1 MKRTDFT
8 QNFPGGI
15 IKGDSRCREGEEM
28 EEKIDLNVCYRK
40 AFEALGITGSVQ
52 KFADYIT
59 EYAPVV
65 LIVLDI
71 GGKILAMSHKG
82 GYNETLLP
90 EDMDS
95 KRRVELISQM
105 IEYRSKESGG
115 KSMLIHVSEEYYAV
129 NEIVVKGDAEGFV
142 ISILDTGIYNAKD
155 AEETLIQMNDIVC
168 QGLGML
174 MERQEQHSHSHIS
187 TIRRVIARLLFEGEG
202 KQLLNGTNDI
212 YNEYVVAPFRVAVV
226 RAEVYN
232 SLQLQKA
239 ANYVSDVYEN
249 VFVYI
254 EEQYACLLFTD
265 IHTEECR
272 DKICKVMDNMCEK
285 YKLLCCLSGS
295 FNEIELIDKKRFMC
309 QKALE
314 IAHEQEPDK
323 RSFREEDYY
332 VQIVCSCALPYIGH
346 ARYLERELTELA
358 SEDEAKETKFYETL
372 KQYLLVGNNVSM
384 AAKKMFIHRNTM
396 IYRLSKIN
404 EILGVDI
411 NEPGIAHKI
420 LISILLREQEKE
432 EK

>member
-1 MKRTDFT
+1 
-8 QNFPGGI
+8 
-15 IKGDSRCREGEEM
+15 M
-28 EEKIDLNVCYRK
+28 EEKIDLNVCYRR

-52 KFADYIT
+52 KFTDYIT

-82 GYNETLLP
+82 EYNETLLP
-90 EDMDS
+90 EGMDS

-129 NEIVVKGDAEGFV
+129 NEIVVKG
-142 ISILDTGIYNAKD
+142 D

-226 RAEVYN
+226 RTEVYN

>member
-1 MKRTDFT
+1 
-8 QNFPGGI
+8 
-15 IKGDSRCREGEEM
+15 M
-28 EEKIDLNVCYRK
+28 EEKFDLNICYRK

-71 GGKILAMSHKG
+71 GGKILAMSHQG
-82 GYNETLLP
+82 EYNEALLP
-90 EDMDS
+90 EGLNS
-95 KRRVELISQM
+95 KRRVDLISQV
-105 IEYRSKESGG
+105 IAYRTKEEGG
-115 KSMLIHVSEEYYAV
+115 NSMLIDNPGEYYAV

-142 ISILDTGIYNAKD
+142 IAIPEEKEKAKD
-155 AEETLIQMNDIVC
+155 IKESLLQVTDMVC
-168 QGLGML
+168 QGLGIL

-226 RAEVYN
+226 RADVYN

-239 ANYVSDVYEN
+239 ANYVSDAYEN

-254 EEQYACLLFTD
+254 EDQYACLLFTD

-272 DKICKVMDNMCEK
+272 DKICKVMDSMCEK
-285 YKLLCCLSGS
+285 YNLLCCLSGS
-295 FNEIELIDKKRFMC
+295 FNEIDLIDKKRFMC

-346 ARYLERELTELA
+346 ARYLERELAELA
-358 SEDEAKETKFYETL
+358 REDEAKETKFYETL

-420 LISILLREQEKE
+420 LISILLQEQEKE

>member
-1 MKRTDFT
+1 
-8 QNFPGGI
+8 
-15 IKGDSRCREGEEM
+15 M
-28 EEKIDLNVCYRK
+28 EEKIDLNVCYRR

-52 KFADYIT
+52 KFTDYIT

-82 GYNETLLP
+82 EYNETLLP
-90 EDMDS
+90 EGMDS

-142 ISILDTGIYNAKD
+142 ISILDAGIYNAKD

-226 RAEVYN
+226 CTEVYN

-272 DKICKVMDNMCEK
+272 E
-285 YKLLCCLSGS
+285 
-295 FNEIELIDKKRFMC
+295 
-309 QKALE
+309 
-314 IAHEQEPDK
+314 
-323 RSFREEDYY
+323 
-332 VQIVCSCALPYIGH
+332 
-346 ARYLERELTELA
+346 
-358 SEDEAKETKFYETL
+358 
-372 KQYLLVGNNVSM
+372 
-384 AAKKMFIHRNTM
+384 
-396 IYRLSKIN
+396 
-404 EILGVDI
+404 
-411 NEPGIAHKI
+411 
-420 LISILLREQEKE
+420 
-432 EK
+432 

>member
-1 MKRTDFT
+1 
-8 QNFPGGI
+8 
-15 IKGDSRCREGEEM
+15 M
-28 EEKIDLNVCYRK
+28 EEKFDLNICYRK

-59 EYAPVV
+59 EYAPVILV
-65 LIVLDI
+65 VLDI
-71 GGKILAMSHKG
+71 GGKILAMSYQG
-82 GYNETLLP
+82 EYNEALLP
-90 EDMDS
+90 EGLNS
-95 KRRVELISQM
+95 KRRVDLISQV
-105 IEYRSKESGG
+105 IAYRTKEEGG
-115 KSMLIHVSEEYYAV
+115 NSMLIDQPGEYYAV

-142 ISILDTGIYNAKD
+142 IAIPEEKAKAKD
-155 AEETLIQMNDIVC
+155 IRESLLQVTDMVC
-168 QGLGML
+168 QGLGIL

-239 ANYVSDVYEN
+239 ANYVSDAYEN

-254 EEQYACLLFTD
+254 EDQYACLLFTD

-272 DKICKVMDNMCEK
+272 EKICKVMDSMCEK

-295 FNEIELIDKKRFMC
+295 FNEIDLIDKKRFMC

-346 ARYLERELTELA
+346 ARYLERELAELA
-358 SEDEAKETKFYETL
+358 REDEAKETKFYETL

-396 IYRLSKIN
+396 IYRLSRIN

-420 LISILLREQEKE
+420 LISILLQEQEKE

>member
-28 EEKIDLNVCYRK
+28 EEKIDLNVCYRR

-52 KFADYIT
+52 KFTDYIT

-82 GYNETLLP
+82 EYNETLLP
-90 EDMDS
+90 EGMDS

-142 ISILDTGIYNAKD
+142 ISILDAGIYNAKD

-254 EEQYACLLFTD
+254 KEQYACLLFTD

-272 DKICKVMDNMCEK
+272 EKICEVMDNMCEK

-295 FNEIELIDKKRFMC
+295 FNEIELIDKK
-309 QKALE
+309 
-314 IAHEQEPDK
+314 
-323 RSFREEDYY
+323 
-332 VQIVCSCALPYIGH
+332 
-346 ARYLERELTELA
+346 
-358 SEDEAKETKFYETL
+358 
-372 KQYLLVGNNVSM
+372 
-384 AAKKMFIHRNTM
+384 
-396 IYRLSKIN
+396 
-404 EILGVDI
+404 
-411 NEPGIAHKI
+411 
-420 LISILLREQEKE
+420 
-432 EK
+432 

>member
-1 MKRTDFT
+1 
-8 QNFPGGI
+8 
-15 IKGDSRCREGEEM
+15 
-28 EEKIDLNVCYRK
+28 
-40 AFEALGITGSVQ
+40 
-52 KFADYIT
+52 
-59 EYAPVV
+59 
-65 LIVLDI
+65 
-71 GGKILAMSHKG
+71 
-82 GYNETLLP
+82 
-90 EDMDS
+90 
-95 KRRVELISQM
+95 
-105 IEYRSKESGG
+105 
-115 KSMLIHVSEEYYAV
+115 MLIHVSEEYYAV

-142 ISILDTGIYNAKD
+142 ISILDAGIYNAKD
-155 AEETLIQMNDIVC
+155 AEETWIQMNDIVC

-226 RAEVYN
+226 RTEVYN

-420 LISILLREQEKE
+420 LISILLQEQEKE

>member
-15 IKGDSRCREGEEM
+15 IKGDSRYREGEEM

-40 AFEALGITGSVQ
+40 AFEALGSTGSVQ

-129 NEIVVKGDAEGFV
+129 N
-142 ISILDTGIYNAKD
+142 
-155 AEETLIQMNDIVC
+155 DIVC

-226 RAEVYN
+226 RAEVFN

-420 LISILLREQEKE
+420 LISILLQEQEKE

>member
-1 MKRTDFT
+1 
-8 QNFPGGI
+8 
-15 IKGDSRCREGEEM
+15 M
-28 EEKIDLNVCYRK
+28 EEKFDLNVCYRK

-59 EYAPVV
+59 EYAPIV

-71 GGKILAMSHKG
+71 GGKVLAMSRQGEYH
-82 GYNETLLP
+82 ETLLP
-90 EDMDS
+90 KSMDN

-105 IEYRSKESGG
+105 IAYRAKEEGG
-115 KSMLIHVSEEYYAV
+115 NSMPVDIPGEYYAV

-142 ISILDTGIYNAKD
+142 ISIPEAGFYNAKN
-155 AEETLIQMNDIVC
+155 AEELLIQVNDIVC

-174 MERQEQHSHSHIS
+174 LERQEQHSHSHIS

-239 ANYVSDVYEN
+239 ANYVSDAHEN

-254 EEQYACLLFTD
+254 EDQYACLLFTD
-265 IHTEECR
+265 IHTDECR
-272 DKICKVMDNMCEK
+272 NKICKVMDSMCEK

-295 FNEIELIDKKRFMC
+295 FNEIDLIDKKRFMC

-314 IAHEQEPDK
+314 IAHGQEPGK

-346 ARYLERELTELA
+346 ARYLERELSELA
-358 SEDEAKETKFYETL
+358 REDEAKETKFYETL

-396 IYRLSKIN
+396 IYRLSRIN

-420 LISILLREQEKE
+420 LISILLQEQEKE

>member
-1 MKRTDFT
+1 
-8 QNFPGGI
+8 
-15 IKGDSRCREGEEM
+15 
-28 EEKIDLNVCYRK
+28 
-40 AFEALGITGSVQ
+40 
-52 KFADYIT
+52 
-59 EYAPVV
+59 
-65 LIVLDI
+65 
-71 GGKILAMSHKG
+71 
-82 GYNETLLP
+82 
-90 EDMDS
+90 
-95 KRRVELISQM
+95 
-105 IEYRSKESGG
+105 
-115 KSMLIHVSEEYYAV
+115 
-129 NEIVVKGDAEGFV
+129 
-142 ISILDTGIYNAKD
+142 
-155 AEETLIQMNDIVC
+155 
-168 QGLGML
+168 
-174 MERQEQHSHSHIS
+174 MER
-187 TIRRVIARLLFEGEG
+187 T
-202 KQLLNGTNDI
+202 I

-226 RAEVYN
+226 CTEVYN

-272 DKICKVMDNMCEK
+272 EKICEVMDNMCEK

-323 RSFREEDYY
+323 RSFCEEDYY